1 MRNYAGR
8 LIEAMQGKY
17 PICWYNLGFNP
28 EILYAMDI
36 AGVCIQQL
44 GAFYSITQ
52 DLKSVI
58 DLIDYAEALGIP
70 SDTCSADKLSTAVIT
85 QKLYPRPVCHVAINA
100 PCDSQVLASQKMLEL
115 EPAPFFV
122 IDIPYYKD
130 KRSIQYVANQLGELI
145 PFLSQHTGQKFDW
158 DRLRKVCEISNRIV
172 ENMWEWM
179 EWRKHV
185 PVVQPSKL
193 SPKMVLYG
201 QRASRERQRKK
212 RNGGGR

>member
-1 MRNYAGR
+1 MSGISETQMRVWSDFYRILDATYRLFKSDDEGHGTTAGAAAMRNYAGR

-70 SDTCSADKLSTAVIT
+70 SDTCSADKLSTAVIR

-130 KRSIQYVANQLGELI
+130 TGEKNLPI
-145 PFLSQHTGQKFDW
+145 SLS
-158 DRLRKVCEISNRIV
+158 
-172 ENMWEWM
+172 
-179 EWRKHV
+179 
-185 PVVQPSKL
+185 
-193 SPKMVLYG
+193 
-201 QRASRERQRKK
+201 
-212 RNGGGR
+212 